1 MDTIFTIIFFAAM
14 IGASLLKGIMEDRER
29 ERTHERARR
38 MKSPEPSRPRGSS
51 ARRTIGGYSVFEN
64 REPARKPSIAENFG
78 FGEEDAKIEERIKSY
93 EEQIAEA
100 EALIAAEGAKAS
112 KILCGE
118 IECEGA
124 QSGVRALINSREN
137 LASAVILSEILMPP
151 VSMRGSNL
159 NPRF

>member
-51 ARRTIGGYSVFEN
+51 ARRTIGGYRVFGEA
-64 REPARKPSIAENFG
+64 PARKPSIAENFG
-78 FGEEDAKIEERIKSY
+78 FGEEDAKTEERIKSY

-118 IECEGA
+118 TECEGA

-137 LASAVILSEILMPP
+137 LASAVILSEILLPP

-159 NPRF
+159 NPRL